1 MSHGRST
8 SGAGGDEIAKHAG
21 QLADRFEDFD
31 PAEAT
36 EVRVVEY
43 LLARAVRE
51 RDKGEQEVTG
61 AVAAALEAGTSW
73 SRIGLI
79 LGTSG
84 HEAKL
89 RYSHVEAL
97 GEPTR
102 DRGYEGLGL

>member
-1 MSHGRST
+1 MKWTR
-8 SGAGGDEIAKHAG
+8 DEIAKHAD

-31 PAEAT
+31 PAGAM
-36 EVRVVEY
+36 EVPVVEY

-51 RDKGEQEVTG
+51 RDRIEQEVTG

-84 HEAKL
+84 REAKL
-89 RYSHVEAL
+89 RYRHIEGL
-97 GEPTR
+97 GEPTG
-102 DRGYEGLGL
+102 DRGYEGLSL

>member
-1 MSHGRST
+1 MKWTR
-8 SGAGGDEIAKHAG
+8 EKIAKHAD

-36 EVRVVEY
+36 EVPVTEY

-51 RDKGEQEVTG
+51 RDRSEQEVTG

-79 LGTSG
+79 LGTSE

-89 RYSHVEAL
+89 RYSHVEGL
-97 GEPTR
+97 GEPAR
-102 DRGYEGLGL
+102 RG